1 MKEYHESVV
10 QPTPHNENAPVY
22 KSVNLISLFV
32 GMIVMGA
39 FIYDNHSVTIS
50 VLAGVSFY
58 GAVAGALILAP
69 HATAIVIAHMREV
82 TTRRFNELPYKHAQ
96 KAQEALPGVQVVD
109 HPRIAHRHTVDSLQ
123 LPVAP
128 SFVPAVPRTSE
139 VVKADA
145 YNFVV
150 QLFNTVDGRPL
161 PQKIT
166 KNKGQ
171 IQHPSPTPEAIEY
184 LMALGIVQKGEGKQ
198 LYYNKDEYDGFPT
211 LRQAINAIRTGVS
224 RPSSEEGKE
233 QEEEHTS
240 GAR

>member
-1 MKEYHESVV
+1 MTEYKSNSVA
-10 QPTPHNENAPVY
+10 QQAPQQTEISVL
-22 KSVNLISLFV
+22 KSVNRISVIV
-32 GMIVMGA
+32 GVIVGVAMFRDG
-39 FIYDNHSVTIS
+39 YSVTS
-50 VLAGVSFY
+50 SMLAGVTFY
-58 GAVAGALILAP
+58 GLIATLLIAAP
-69 HATAIVIAHMREV
+69 FLTEIIIAHMHEV

-96 KAQEALPGVQVVD
+96 TAQEALPGVQVVD

-139 VVKADA
+139 VIKADA

-198 LYYNKDEYDGFPT
+198 LYYNKDEYSGYPT
-211 LRQAINAIRTGVS
+211 LRDAINSIRTGVRKAS
-224 RPSSEEGKE
+224 YKEGKIEKEEG
-233 QEEEHTS
+233 TS
-240 GAR
+240 E